1 MRKILWISLLMIVPG
16 ITLAA
21 DNDSR
26 IAETFQCELK
36 EGKTMKE
43 VQANNVRWL
52 ANARKNAG
60 TDSVNSYAFE
70 PIVGDQ
76 TKFVF
81 IDSYPDLAAWA
92 AAKSADQN
100 EEGKA
105 IEAAF
110 NDLMECAKNRL
121 YKSTKH

>member
-1 MRKILWISLLMIVPG
+1 MKKILWISLLLIIPG
-16 ITLAA
+16 IALAA
-21 DNDSR
+21 ENAPR
-26 IAETFQCELK
+26 YAETWQCELK
-36 EGKTMKE
+36 DGKTMEE
-43 VQANNVRWL
+43 VQANNVKWL
-52 ANARKNAG
+52 AHTRKTAG
-60 TDSVNSYAFE
+60 TDSVNSYAFQ

-92 AAKSADQN
+92 AAKSAEQT

-110 NDLMECAKNRL
+110 GELMECTKNHL